1 MENKTLKFISL
12 IRSDRIKGSLFA
24 PNYIHKIVLIA
35 GASSNSGPVGYIHF
49 HTNAYREDRNRRFSQ
64 LPNYGLNSS
73 VDSAL

>member
-12 IRSDRIKGSLFA
+12 IRSDRIKGNLFA

-49 HTNAYREDRNRRFSQ
+49 HTNAYREDRNSSLFTAPQ
-64 LPNYGLNSS
+64 LW
-73 VDSAL
+73 VK